1 VVDYDPGT
9 EAPLQVFPLQ
19 DLPSQATP
27 VTAAWLNHVDAILE
41 DIAGADGR
49 IADIEDGGG
58 AGAVDS
64 VNGATGV
71 VVLDADDLGDGASN
85 VMMTVAERAVV
96 EDAVTSTTINE
107 IVSITQA
114 AYDLLS
120 PPDPAILYVI
130 TS

>member
-1 VVDYDPGT
+1 MVDYDPAT

-27 VTAAWLNHVDAILE
+27 VTAAWLNHVDAVLE
-41 DIAGADGR
+41 DLGAAGGR
-49 IADIEDGGG
+49 VADIEAGGG
-58 AGAVDS
+58 GGAVDS

-71 VVLDADDLGDGASN
+71 VVLDADDLEDGASN
-85 VMMTVAERAVV
+85 VMMTVAERAIVAA
-96 EDAVTSTTINE
+96 AVTSTTINE